1 MYYNQWRQLSPLQ
14 DGLMS
19 LGIAVLLA
27 GVWVVSIKSSDE
39 PREGDNIDM
48 TDTEEEEDG
57 LLSRE
62 DDEDAYEVDDDD
74 RSPEE
79 ETFGDLKGRIAHL
92 YQAFLLDQAGPPRG
106 FSVGISAASPGFA
119 IRPSGH
125 HMRRNTAASIPS
137 LPRLQ
142 TRHSHSR
149 SDEGAFA
156 ASPTSVLREDE
167 NAPLHPQALARTA
180 SEPSPGEGTATA
192 TRQAAD
198 QEMLSY
204 RHRRKRSLAGDFYVG
219 ASDPFA
225 ESPVFETP
233 LSPTS
238 LRGRS
243 RSGSSASARERR
255 EFQDPTMSA
264 DSSTGH
270 ATRRGSMLQRFLPWS
285 VPQDRV
291 SQD

>member
-1 MYYNQWRQLSPLQ
+1 
-14 DGLMS
+14 MS
-19 LGIAVLLA
+19 LGIVVLLA
-27 GVWVVSIKSSDE
+27 GVWIVSIKSSDA
-39 PREGDNIDM
+39 PVEGDSIDM
-48 TDTEEEEDG
+48 HDTEEGEEDDLFDG
-57 LLSRE
+57 EGE
-62 DDEDAYEVDDDD
+62 DDAYELDEDD

-106 FSVGISAASPGFA
+106 FSVGISASSPGFA

-125 HMRRNTAASIPS
+125 HARRNTAASIPS

-156 ASPTSVLREDE
+156 SSPTS
-167 NAPLHPQALARTA
+167 ALAENETTPLRPAALGRTA
-180 SEPSPGEGTATA
+180 SEPSPGEGGTATA

-198 QEMLSY
+198 QEMLNY

-238 LRGRS
+238 TGRS
-243 RSGSSASARERR
+243 RSGSTASARERR
-255 EFQDPTMSA
+255 HSEDAGQHGIMTRSA
-264 DSSTGH
+264 NRSSG
-270 ATRRGSMLQRFLPWS
+270 LKRFLPWS
-285 VPQDRV
+285 ASPERV